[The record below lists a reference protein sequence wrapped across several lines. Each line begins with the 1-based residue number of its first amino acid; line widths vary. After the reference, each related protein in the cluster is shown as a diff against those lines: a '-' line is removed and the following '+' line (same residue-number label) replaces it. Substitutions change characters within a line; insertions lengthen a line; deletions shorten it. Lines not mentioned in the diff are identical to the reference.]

1 MKKFTKILLSLLVFT
16 TIFSFSYAQ
25 EWRWTNRWSTPIQ
38 VFETFVDKTNDEWRY
53 NVQDTALDWVTDLQ
67 WTYPRQY
74 KISNTLD
81 YIRQEIDPYLQRA
94 AYIGLVASTVWLI
107 ICWFLLVT
115 WWISKSSWFEKVKWK
130 IFNALIWV
138 FLLSWF
144 YLVIK
149 LFISI
154 INMFF
159 WGQ

>member
-138 FLLSWF
+138 FLLSGF

>member
-16 TIFSFSYAQ
+16 TVFSFSYAQ
-25 EWRWTNRWSTPIQ
+25 EWKWTNRWSTPMQ

-67 WTYPRQY
+67 WIYPRQY

-94 AYIGLVASTVWLI
+94 AYIGLVASTTWLI

-138 FLLSWF
+138 FLLSGF
-144 YLVIK
+144 YLVVK

>member
-138 FLLSWF
+138 FLLSGF

-159 WGQ
+159 WWQ